1 MFFFSD
7 FIFNVGGAPYNTK
20 LLVVRK
26 IWYVIVLFI
35 VCLQVI
41 KQTVMT
47 TVYGVTRYGAKAQI
61 LRQLKDIPEF
71 PQAHAWNGSIYLTEK
86 TFQCLNEMF
95 SATKD
100 IQVCSAR
107 VVFLY
112 CQLLL
117 L

>member
-1 MFFFSD
+1 MSGALGCGLAKTWLVFFFC
-7 FIFNVGGAPYNTK
+7 FCVQP
-20 LLVVRK
+20 
-26 IWYVIVLFI
+26 
-35 VCLQVI
+35 QVI

-71 PQAHAWNGSIYLTEK
+71 PQAHVWNASIYLTEK

-100 IQVCSAR
+100 IQVCTEVRLHS
-107 VVFLY
+107 
-112 CQLLL
+112 
-117 L
+117 

>member
-1 MFFFSD
+1 M
-7 FIFNVGGAPYNTK
+7 
-20 LLVVRK
+20 
-26 IWYVIVLFI
+26 
-35 VCLQVI
+35 I

-71 PQAHAWNGSIYLTEK
+71 PQAHVWNASIYLTEK

-100 IQVCSAR
+100 IQVCTEVRLHS
-107 VVFLY
+107 
-112 CQLLL
+112 
-117 L
+117 